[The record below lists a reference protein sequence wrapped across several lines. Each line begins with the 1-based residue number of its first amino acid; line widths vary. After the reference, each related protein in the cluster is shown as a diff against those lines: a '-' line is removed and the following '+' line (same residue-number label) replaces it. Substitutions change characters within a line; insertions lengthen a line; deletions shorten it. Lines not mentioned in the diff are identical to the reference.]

1 MARRPSTASPS
12 LHLGALA
19 LIVAAGAIAA
29 TLLHRH
35 GHTQGDDFALYLR
48 QAQSLFQGNP
58 AEIVADNR
66 FSVLNSGPGFSPMA
80 YPWGWPLLLSPF
92 VQFWGL
98 DYDRLKLVVVATMC
112 VWLVLYYGIVRRR
125 AGTAVALGTTAVLA
139 SAPAYLTHT
148 DQLISEFPYLAS
160 IGLVLWWYDRTR
172 SRGPLIAS
180 PAPALFI
187 LGALASLAFNVRRE
201 GIVLLFVIAAVHVG
215 ELVVAAAA
223 RAKGSGDGDASG
235 RVEGLVGVVRD
246 RCRAILT
253 PYAGFVGATVGFQM
267 LLPTTLLPDNGNSRS
282 FIPDRLSDAPAV
294 IARQLG
300 LGLNHSLGMVVVAL
314 AIVGAALG
322 TRRRPSL
329 DGPLVVL
336 TIMSALLISTHFRL
350 IDRYWFQVTPWVLYF
365 AAVAVW
371 ETARLLLRR
380 RPSLVIAVAVVPL
393 LALVV
398 AHAIVLPGDISAARD
413 FNADGR
419 TQFGPAHPDVIP
431 IFEAVEAVTP
441 PDAVIAFYR
450 ARTMT
455 LLTDRSSIQTTTL
468 ATMQRSADFFAQ
480 RRTSD
485 YSQVKLTRAEAE
497 DLGFEEVWRDDTWI
511 LWRLPANA
519 GQGP

>member
-12 LHLGALA
+12 LHLVALT

-58 AEIVADNR
+58 AEVVADNR

-112 VWLVLYYGIVRRR
+112 VWLVLYSLIVRRR
-125 AGTAVALGTTAVLA
+125 ARTAIALATTAVLA
-139 SAPAYLTHT
+139 TAPAYLAHT

-160 IGLVLWWYDRTR
+160 IGLAVWWYDRTR
-172 SRGPLIAS
+172 SRGPLITS
-180 PAPALFI
+180 PAPALLV
-187 LGALASLAFNVRRE
+187 LGALASLAFNMRRE
-201 GIVLLFVIAAVHVG
+201 GIVLLFVFAAVHLG
-215 ELVVAAAA
+215 ELVSGAPA
-223 RAKGSGDGDASG
+223 RAPGGTGGNGFSG
-235 RVEGLVGVVRD
+235 RLVGIVRD
-246 RCRAILT
+246 RWRALLA
-253 PYAGFVGATVGFQM
+253 PYAGFVLATVGFQL

-282 FIPDRLSDAPAV
+282 FIADRLSDAPAV

-314 AIVGAALG
+314 AVVGAVLG
-322 TRRRPSL
+322 TRRRPWL

-336 TIMSALLISTHFRL
+336 TITSALLISTHFRL

-365 AAVAVW
+365 AAIAVW
-371 ETARLLLRR
+371 EMARTLLRR
-380 RPSLVIAVAVVPL
+380 RTGVAIAVVMVPL
-393 LALVV
+393 LGLVV
-398 AHAIVLPGDISAARD
+398 AHTIVLPGDISAAREFD
-413 FNADGR
+413 ADGR

-431 IFEAVEAVTP
+431 IFEAVSAITP

-455 LLTDRSSIQTTTL
+455 LLTDRRAIQTTTL
-468 ATMQRSADFFAQ
+468 ATMQRGADFWAQ

-485 YSQVKLTRAEAE
+485 YSQVTLTTAEAE

-511 LWRLPANA
+511 LWRLPPNA

>member
-1 MARRPSTASPS
+1 M
-12 LHLGALA
+12 
-19 LIVAAGAIAA
+19 IVAVGAIAA
-29 TLLHRH
+29 VLLHRH

-58 AEIVADNR
+58 AEVVADNR

-98 DYDRLKLVVVATMC
+98 DYDRLKLVVVAAMC
-112 VWLVLYYGIVRRR
+112 VWLVLYFGIVRRR
-125 AGTAVALGTTAVLA
+125 TGTAIALGSTAVLA
-139 SAPAYLTHT
+139 TAPAYLSHT
-148 DQLISEFPYLAS
+148 DQLISEFPYLAA

-172 SRGPLIAS
+172 ERGPLIGS
-180 PAPALFI
+180 QVSALLI
-187 LGALASLAFNVRRE
+187 LGALASAAFNVRRE
-201 GIVLLFVIAAVHVG
+201 GVVLLFVIAAVQLVEIVAAGRTRTDDTERGPVVGLVERMVG
-215 ELVVAAAA
+215 EI
-223 RAKGSGDGDASG
+223 RAGWR
-235 RVEGLVGVVRD
+235 RVL
-246 RCRAILT
+246 A
-253 PYAGFVGATVGFQM
+253 PYAGFVAATVGFQL

-300 LGLNHSLGMVVVAL
+300 LGLNHSLGMVVIAL
-314 AIVGAALG
+314 AVIGAVLG

-336 TIMSALLISTHFRL
+336 TVMSALLISTHFRL

-365 AAVAVW
+365 AVVAVLEVSRW
-371 ETARLLLRR
+371 LLRQR
-380 RPSLVIAVAVVPL
+380 AGIATAIAVVPL
-393 LALVV
+393 IALVV
-398 AHAIVLPGDISAARD
+398 AHTIVLPGDIANARD
-413 FNADGR
+413 YNADGR

-431 IFEAVEAVTP
+431 IFDAVSSITP

-455 LLTDRSSIQTTTL
+455 LMTDRRAIQTTSL
-468 ATMQRSADFFAQ
+468 PVMQRSADFFAQ
-480 RRTSD
+480 RRTSN
-485 YSQVKLTRAEAE
+485 YSQVKLTSAEAE

-511 LWRLPANA
+511 LWRLPPDA